1 MSEAFRGDDP
11 LDVSLEDTALLDEVG
26 LLAELIVAAQDS
38 EGPLDDDDIDRVL
51 GLRRQ

>member
-1 MSEAFRGDDP
+1 MSEAFRGDDS

-38 EGPLDDDDIDRVL
+38 DGRLDDDAIDRVL
-51 GLRRQ
+51 GLPRH